1 VASINWISLRDEDDF
16 ETGVTTLIMALDTDL
31 DHVRTHTRLLVRA
44 KEWDGRQRGASQL
57 LRGSDLTEA
66 ESWLAG
72 AGGKEPAPTPLHA
85 QYVLASRR
93 AATRRQRV
101 TIAGVSVALVA
112 TVVLAV
118 LALIQRGQ
126 AVQQRKAAQARGS
139 QPNSGWWRSRR
150 PRRRRPST
158 SSGPSRT
165 WRCCWRGRP
174 R

>member
-1 VASINWISLRDEDDF
+1 VASINWISLREEDDF
-16 ETGVTTLIMALDTDL
+16 EAGVTTLITALDTDL
-31 DHVRTHTRLLVRA
+31 EHVRTHTRLLVRA

-66 ESWLAG
+66 ETWLAG
-72 AGGKEPAPTPLHA
+72 AGGNEPAPTPLHA

-93 AATRRQRV
+93 AASRRQRETV
-101 TIAGVSVALVA
+101 AGVSVALLA

-150 PRRRRPST
+150 PRRRKPST

-165 WRCCWRGRP
+165 WRSCWRGRP